1 MEKKTK
7 TGKIMLLHPMIDLA
21 DYFREFITESNI
33 EDVEVVSLTKGPR
46 IGNGREDHA
55 LNAGEQIIAMKNGE
69 KAGYDAICMTC
80 HGDPNIYASRSA
92 VSIPVVG
99 TMEIAMHF
107 CTMLAGRFSI
117 LVPTPEIQRW
127 QEDNAIMYGFQSR
140 VASIRLVRHEIPFDE
155 VAQLSRRKPIPEEAM
170 APVLNEAIKAIQDDD
185 ARAITF
191 GCGAFMR
198 MRDELDRRLKERGF
212 QVTVITPLPLAI
224 DVAKMLVKHKLTH
237 SPATYPR
244 H

>member
-1 MEKKTK
+1 MVKKAK

-21 DYFREFITESNI
+21 DYMEEIVKELNI
-33 EDVEVVSLTKGPR
+33 ADVDVVNLTKGPR
-46 IGNGREDHA
+46 VGNGREDHA
-55 LNAGEQIIAMKNGE
+55 LNAGEQIITMKKGE

-107 CTMLAGRFSI
+107 CTMLGGRFSI

-127 QEDNAIMYGFQSR
+127 QEDNAIMYGFQSKL
-140 VASIRLVRHEIPFDE
+140 ASVRLVRHKIPFDE
-155 VAQLSRRKPIPEEAM
+155 VAQLSRRTPIPDEIIE
-170 APVLNEAIKAIQDDD
+170 PVLNEAIKAIQEDG

-191 GCGAFMR
+191 GCGAFAR
-198 MRDELDRRLKERGF
+198 MRDDLDRRLKERGF
-212 QVTVITPLPLAI
+212 GAVVITPMPLAI
-224 DVAKMLVKHKLTH
+224 DVAKMLVKHGLTH
-237 SPATYPR
+237 SAATYPR